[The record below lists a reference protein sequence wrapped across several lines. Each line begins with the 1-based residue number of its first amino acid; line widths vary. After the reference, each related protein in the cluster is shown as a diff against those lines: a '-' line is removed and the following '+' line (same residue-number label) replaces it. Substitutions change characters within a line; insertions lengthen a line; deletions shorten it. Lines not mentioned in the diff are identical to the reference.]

1 MTRMTG
7 IWRIQKEKLFY
18 SELVGKVSQIRH
30 DTIWGYIVEL
40 AKSLGGKDM
49 GKQNMEEK
57 SVLSV
62 FTGKKKKKKKTSICQ
77 WKEIVGWKCR

>member
-1 MTRMTG
+1 M
-7 IWRIQKEKLFY
+7 
-18 SELVGKVSQIRH
+18 VGKVSQIRH
-30 DTIWGYIVEL
+30 DTIWGYIVKL

-62 FTGKKKKKKKTSICQ
+62 FTGKKQTNKQKKKRLFVSGRK
-77 WKEIVGWKCR
+77 